1 MEPQSLNKDFQDVL
15 SHIKRDLNLVS
26 SFTSEEM
33 DIFKRIHSRTYAI
46 LLTQKKLKEN
56 RHGCIFID
64 EILSDAI
71 QILPL
76 LLRGYNK
83 VATYLLRDILEN
95 CLKYVYYYDHK
106 IELSWLESGEKYIF
120 TIDEFIQYLER
131 HPMTSNHVIRLK
143 LKDKI
148 KTLYSNLSKVI
159 HSSSSKHMQLVKYLE
174 AVKYDHA
181 CCQEYFSI
189 FEKVTDIVVTIIILF
204 NCERFNRLPVDE
216 RRLVLNAIGKEYKKY
231 IQALS

>member
-1 MEPQSLNKDFQDVL
+1 MNPQSLNSDFQDVL
-15 SHIKRDLNLVS
+15 SHIKRDSNLVF
-26 SFTSEEM
+26 SFTDEEM
-33 DIFKRIHSRTYAI
+33 DIFRRIHSRTYAI
-46 LLTQKKLKEN
+46 LLTHKKLKKS
-56 RHGCIFID
+56 RHGCIFLD

-106 IELSWLESGEKYIF
+106 IELLWIESGEKYIL
-120 TIDEFIQYLER
+120 TIDEFVQYLER
-131 HPMTSNHVIRLK
+131 HPLISNHFTPLK

-159 HSSSSKHMQLVKYLE
+159 HSSSSKHMQLIKYLE
-174 AVKYDHA
+174 EVKYDQL
-181 CCQEYFSI
+181 CCQEYFSS
-189 FEKVTDIVVTIIILF
+189 FEQVTDIVVTVIILF
-204 NCERFNRLPVDE
+204 NCERFNRLPIDE
-216 RRLVLNAIGKEYKKY
+216 RRLVLNSIGRAYKKY
-231 IQALS
+231 IQTL